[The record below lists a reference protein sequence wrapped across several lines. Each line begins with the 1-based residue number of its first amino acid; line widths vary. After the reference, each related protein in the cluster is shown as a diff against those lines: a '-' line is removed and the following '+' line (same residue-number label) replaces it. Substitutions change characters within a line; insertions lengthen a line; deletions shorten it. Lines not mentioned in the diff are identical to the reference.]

1 MHYAKRPSGERNLPV
16 EILTRPVDR
25 IDLCAKLP
33 SRLEFSETF
42 FSGIHYK
49 VAGGVGTHLAV

>member
-1 MHYAKRPSGERNLPV
+1 MHCAKRLFREPDPLAK
-16 EILTRPVDR
+16 ILTRPADK

-33 SRLEFSETF
+33 SRLEFSETL